1 MDPEIRLDDICGG
14 MEWWESLSESE
25 RSEWFAKVGTTRPA
39 DAWDAFK
46 RSRRLGGANKNAIHV
61 SPDLQLTEDLR
72 RGMEWW
78 KSLSEEE
85 RAEWL
90 AKLGTHRPKDAW
102 NVFKCSLGD
111 TGQNG
116 L

>member
-1 MDPEIRLDDICGG
+1 
-14 MEWWESLSESE
+14 MEWWESLSEAQ
-25 RSEWFAKVGTTRPA
+25 RSEWFAKVGTARPA

-46 RSRRLGGANKNAIHV
+46 RSRRRRDSIE
-61 SPDLQLTEDLR
+61 PELQLTEDLR
-72 RGMEWW
+72 RGMDWW

-102 NVFKCSLGD
+102 NAFKRSRGCVDGD
-111 TGQNG
+111 NNQTR
-116 L
+116 

>member
-1 MDPEIRLDDICGG
+1 MYSEIRLDDIDRGTK
-14 MEWWESLSESE
+14 WWESLSEAE

-46 RSRRLGGANKNAIHV
+46 RSRRRGDFRE
-61 SPDLQLTEDLR
+61 PELQLTEDLH

-85 RAEWL
+85 RAEWF
-90 AKLGTHRPKDAW
+90 ARLGTHRPKDAW
-102 NVFKCSLGD
+102 NAFKRSHGYANGD
-111 TGQNG
+111 NNQRR
-116 L
+116 